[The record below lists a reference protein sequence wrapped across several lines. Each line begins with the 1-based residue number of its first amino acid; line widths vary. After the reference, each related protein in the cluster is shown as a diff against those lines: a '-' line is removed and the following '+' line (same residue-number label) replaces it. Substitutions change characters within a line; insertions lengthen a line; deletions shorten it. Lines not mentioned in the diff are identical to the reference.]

1 MAKPLFYYG
10 TNLDSY
16 PYSSQIVITLPHA
29 QPARLESAMIIAS
42 LRMSVSPEKRDE
54 ALKTLRLVMG
64 PTRAHLSCI
73 SCRLYQDVE
82 DANLISFV
90 QEWDSREAMAEH
102 IRSKDYR
109 NILAVMELASEPPE
123 IKFVEALNTDGMELI
138 EGIRG

>member
-1 MAKPLFYYG
+1 MQQAKGILDASTHNLNKVMVLLTDG
-10 TNLDSY
+10 EENTN
-16 PYSSQIVITLPHA
+16 P
-29 QPARLESAMIIAS
+29 MIADV
-42 LRMSVSPEKRDE
+42 L
-54 ALKTLRLVMG
+54 
-64 PTRAHLSCI
+64 
-73 SCRLYQDVE
+73 QDVV

-138 EGIRG
+138 EEIRG